1 MEFQDQPW
9 LYSASTLAIER
20 DGIDYV
26 GHK

>member
-26 GHK
+26 GNK